1 MKPQAKTSQKCWRAA
16 GLAALSACAMMLAS
30 CRMFG
35 HKEKQPLY
43 YSAAET
49 PPLEIPQ
56 GLDRPVSSSALV
68 IVVPLAPLPAK
79 EMQIVPPRV
88 TSQTEAAKDGSG
100 MRWSS
105 EGVYLF
111 VQDTQA
117 SVYRRL
123 GLAIKR
129 SGMSLSEASVE
140 DGYQFEYFHDT
151 KDPDRG
157 FFSRL
162 AFWRHDGPNYS
173 GSYHAITQADGEAT
187 RVFIRNADGS
197 EADQDAA
204 EHLLVI
210 LGQRLG

>member
-1 MKPQAKTSQKCWRAA
+1 MESLAKTSQNYWQAA
-16 GLAALSACAMMLAS
+16 GLAVLVACAMMLAS

-43 YSAAET
+43 YSATET
-49 PPLEIPQ
+49 PPLQIPQ

-79 EMQIVPPRV
+79 EIQIAPPRV
-88 TSQTEAAKDGSG
+88 SSQTEAAKDGSG
-100 MRWSS
+100 LRWSS

-117 SVYRRL
+117 SAYRRL

-129 SGMSLSEASVE
+129 SELSLSETTVE
-140 DGYQFEYFHDT
+140 DGYQFEYFHDS

-162 AFWRHDGPNYS
+162 AFWRDDGPNYS
-173 GSYHAITQADGEAT
+173 GSYQAIAQADGENA
-187 RVFIRNADGS
+187 RIYIRNADGS
-197 EADQDAA
+197 EADQEAA

>member
-1 MKPQAKTSQKCWRAA
+1 MKPLLKTSLKYRQAA
-16 GLAALSACAMMLAS
+16 GLTALAACALMLAS

-43 YSAAET
+43 YSATET

-56 GLDRPVSSSALV
+56 GLDQPVSSSALV
-68 IVVPLAPLPAK
+68 IVVPLAPLPQK
-79 EMQIVPPRV
+79 EIQTVPPRIS
-88 TSQTEAAKDGSG
+88 SQTDVAKDGSSI
-100 MRWSS
+100 RWSS
-105 EGVYLF
+105 EGAYLF

-129 SGMSLSEASVE
+129 SELSLSETRVE
-140 DGYQFEYFHDT
+140 GGYQFEYLHDS
-151 KDPDRG
+151 KDPNRG

-162 AFWRHDGPNYS
+162 AFWRDDGPNYS
-173 GSYHAITQADGEAT
+173 GSYQAITQADGENT

-197 EADQDAA
+197 DADQDAA
-204 EHLLVI
+204 EHLLTI

>member
-1 MKPQAKTSQKCWRAA
+1 MKPLVKTSQNYRQTA
-16 GLAALSACAMMLAS
+16 GLLVLAACAMMLAS

-43 YSAAET
+43 YSATET
-49 PPLEIPQ
+49 PPLQIPQ
-56 GLDRPVSSSALV
+56 GLDQPVSSSALV

-88 TSQTEAAKDGSG
+88 SSQTEAAKDGSG
-100 MRWSS
+100 LRWSS

-117 SVYRRL
+117 SAYRRL

-129 SGMSLSEASVE
+129 SELSLSEATVE
-140 DGYQFEYFHDT
+140 GGYQFEYFHDS

-162 AFWRHDGPNYS
+162 AFWRDDGPNYS
-173 GSYHAITQADGEAT
+173 GSYQAVAQADGENT
-187 RVFIRNADGS
+187 RIYIRNADGS
-197 EADQDAA
+197 EADQEAA